1 MFVKQLK
8 YMNLTIVFPDVLLFS
23 ASTLL
28 SITIILLLKRLNSK
42 NYLLVGSLT
51 MYFAIINIIL
61 IILLL
66 FKFKI
71 INHFSITLPV
81 IVGLILSLYNVM
93 HFLSLKYLITKSKI
107 QDLIHLVPIVLI
119 EILIFKVYKPII
131 NLDNHTLVNLFETQH
146 RMYSHN
152 LNNYLVSIRILHPII
167 YVLLGAITVY
177 FFYKS
182 PSYATTSKSIK
193 SFVYF
198 FLIQKIV
205 LMSWYLI
212 GLIGYN
218 IDISY
223 LSEIAIIGFSVSA
236 LIMSSFFLLN
246 PNLILEITKPIS
258 NQKKITLND
267 TKLNSTYN
275 YLNELIQNNQ
285 FYLDPNYSLTNLS
298 IDSDISTINIR
309 DSINTN
315 GMKNYSA
322 YINSFRIGHA
332 EKLILN
338 GYLETYSIESLCKD
352 SGFQSEVTFYRVF
365 KKIHNCTPK
374 EYSYSLKNKTT

>member
-1 MFVKQLK
+1 
-8 YMNLTIVFPDVLLFS
+8 MNLTIAFPDVLLFS

-28 SITIILLLKRLNSK
+28 SVTIISLVKRLNAK
-42 NYLLVGSLT
+42 NYFLVGVLS
-51 MYFAIINIIL
+51 MYLAIINIIL

-71 INHFSITLPV
+71 INHFSIILPI
-81 IVGLILSLYNVM
+81 IVGLILSLYNIL
-93 HFLSLKYLITKSKI
+93 HFLSLKYLISKTTKSKI

-182 PSYATTSKSIK
+182 PSYARTSKSIK

-223 LSEIAIIGFSVSA
+223 LSEIAIIGFSISA
-236 LIMSSFFLLN
+236 LIISSFFLLN

-258 NQKKITLND
+258 NQKKITHND

-275 YLNELIQNNQ
+275 HLNELIQNNQ
-285 FYLDPNYSLTNLS
+285 FYLNPNYSLTNLS

-309 DSINTN
+309 DSIITN
-315 GMKNYSA
+315 GLKNYSA
-322 YINSFRIGHA
+322 YINSFRIDHA

>member
-1 MFVKQLK
+1 
-8 YMNLTIVFPDVLLFS
+8 
-23 ASTLL
+23 
-28 SITIILLLKRLNSK
+28 
-42 NYLLVGSLT
+42 
-51 MYFAIINIIL
+51 
-61 IILLL
+61 
-66 FKFKI
+66 
-71 INHFSITLPV
+71 
-81 IVGLILSLYNVM
+81 
-93 HFLSLKYLITKSKI
+93 
-107 QDLIHLVPIVLI
+107 
-119 EILIFKVYKPII
+119 
-131 NLDNHTLVNLFETQH
+131 
-146 RMYSHN
+146 
-152 LNNYLVSIRILHPII
+152 
-167 YVLLGAITVY
+167 
-177 FFYKS
+177 
-182 PSYATTSKSIK
+182 
-193 SFVYF
+193 
-198 FLIQKIV
+198 
-205 LMSWYLI
+205 MSWYLI